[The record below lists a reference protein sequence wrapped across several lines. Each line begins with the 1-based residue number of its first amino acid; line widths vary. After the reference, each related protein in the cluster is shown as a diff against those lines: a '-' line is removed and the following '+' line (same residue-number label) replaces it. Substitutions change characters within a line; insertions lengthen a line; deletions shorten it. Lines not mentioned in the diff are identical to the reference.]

1 MCSLVLVTFVAAI
14 IAAGCGE
21 GALSSPTG
29 PSASTELAPVSF
41 DAPSDLAASA
51 DDDTLAALGGK
62 ESQKEKAQQERER
75 EREKEKN
82 DRERGKTERSDD
94 DDSDNDSDDDS
105 DNDSDDDRHGRR
117 RQVSGMV
124 TAVGADSITIR
135 RIAVRVTSA
144 TVIRHGHRRLTLAQI
159 AVGDHAQAKGLLSAD
174 GRTFTAS
181 EIKVEVEGIRQ
192 PDASILAR
200 TIERE

>member
-1 MCSLVLVTFVAAI
+1 MCLSRMCSLVLVTFVAAI

-82 DRERGKTERSDD
+82 DRERGKTERSD
-94 DDSDNDSDDDS
+94 DDDS